1 MAITITSNIQ
11 SAAASAP
18 STPAASGI
26 VLQAGQVITAEV
38 LQVLGSDQVQIAIGN
53 LTIEAAT
60 QVPLQVG
67 QTLQLQ
73 VSQTPNGI
81 GLSIVNQPSTATSQ
95 AGQTSASAGATSD
108 AVLTL
113 SPSLAASLAANLT
126 ADAVTP
132 SNPLTPLETLA
143 VSVAA
148 QTAVTQQTSLAPLFA
163 DLGVASGLPNLPPQ
177 VQQAVAQVLAQQIPL
192 DQNLTAEAVQEAFQ
206 SSGLFLETSLASGSA
221 VLGAS
226 GVPDLKAALLV
237 LRQTLTSVL
246 SEGSTTTGT
255 AIPAAAS
262 ALQPTASQAAAATE
276 GTPSSTAT
284 PSEPATTGAIAT
296 PASASPSASTRQQG
310 AALTAAVL
318 AEVNE
323 LIAGAGALPATAAA
337 EVAPPEIL
345 FSAASAAL
353 PAGTATAAPTA
364 SAQGAATGI
373 AQEILELVAGS
384 PTLAPTAVPA
394 DAAARAAATSA
405 ALSLLQEAVQFSPL
419 AAANL
424 SRLLTE
430 NGQAL
435 ALLPVITGARTS
447 AIDDPDFA
455 RTNLPPPPVN
465 GALPAAQP
473 VASATLST
481 HMPLN
486 TALQHLLDDTD
497 GAIARQTL
505 LQIASLPGQA
515 DPSASRIDASSPRWS
530 FEIPFATP
538 QGTAMAQFEISR
550 DGGGRE
556 ASAAKAVWRARFSL
570 NVEPAGPVHA
580 QVALNGDRTSVRMW
594 AERPATA
601 SQLRAGVS
609 QLTQAL
615 SRAELT
621 PGDIVI
627 RDGAPPQPAAAPAGH
642 FLDRAS

>member
-11 SAAASAP
+11 STAALAP
-18 STPAASGI
+18 STPTASGI

-38 LQVLGSDQVQIAIGN
+38 LQVLGNNQVQLAIGN
-53 LTIEAAT
+53 QTIEAAT
-60 QVPLQVG
+60 QVPLQAG

-73 VSQTPNGI
+73 VSQTPGGI
-81 GLSIVNQPSTATSQ
+81 GLSIVNQPSTP
-95 AGQTSASAGATSD
+95 AGQTSAGVSGAPN
-108 AVLTL
+108 AVITL

-126 ADAVTP
+126 TDAVTP

-148 QTAVTQQTSLAPLFA
+148 QTAVTQQTSLAALFA

-192 DQNLTAEAVQEAFQ
+192 DQNLTAGAVQEAFQ

-221 VLGAS
+221 SAAS

-246 SEGSTTTGT
+246 SDVTVTAGTTP
-255 AIPAAAS
+255 PASAS
-262 ALQPTASQAAAATE
+262 ALPPGAAQAAAATE
-276 GTPSSTAT
+276 ATPSSTAA
-284 PSEPATTGAIAT
+284 PSDPATPGPVAT
-296 PASASPSASTRQQG
+296 PASASPSASTPQS
-310 AALTAAVL
+310 AAVLTAAVL
-318 AEVNE
+318 AEVSE
-323 LIAGAGALPATAAA
+323 LLAGAGGSPAAA
-337 EVAPPEIL
+337 ELAPQEVL
-345 FSAASAAL
+345 LGAASAAL
-353 PAGTATAAPTA
+353 STATAAAAPTT
-364 SAQGAATGI
+364 SGQGSTTAI
-373 AQEILELVAGS
+373 AQEILELAAGS
-384 PTLAPTAVPA
+384 STLAPTAAPT
-394 DAAARAAATSA
+394 DAAMRVAATSV
-405 ALSLLQEAVQFSPL
+405 ALNLLQEAVQLTPL
-419 AAANL
+419 GAANL
-424 SRLLTE
+424 SQFLSE

-435 ALLPVITGARTS
+435 ALLPVVTGVRLP

-465 GALPAAQP
+465 GALPSAQP
-473 VASATLST
+473 VTPATLSS

-486 TALQHLLDDTD
+486 TALQQILDDTD

-515 DPSASRIDASSPRWS
+515 DPSSQRVDATPRWN

-538 QGTAMAQFEISR
+538 QGTAIAQFEISR

-556 ASAAKAVWRARFSL
+556 AGAAKAVWRARFSL

-580 QVALNGDRTSVRMW
+580 LVSLNGDRTSVRMW

>member
-1 MAITITSNIQ
+1 MAITITSNVQ
-11 SAAASAP
+11 STAAPAP

-38 LQVLGSDQVQIAIGN
+38 LQVLGNNQVQLAIGN
-53 LTIEAAT
+53 QTIEAAT
-60 QVPLQVG
+60 QVPLQAG

-73 VSQTPNGI
+73 VSQTPGGI
-81 GLSIVNQPSTATSQ
+81 GLSIVNQPSTPT
-95 AGQTSASAGATSD
+95 GQTSAGVSGASN
-108 AVLTL
+108 AVITL

-126 ADAVTP
+126 PDAVTP

-148 QTAVTQQTSLAPLFA
+148 QTAVTQQTSLATLFA
-163 DLGVASGLPNLPPQ
+163 DLGVAVGLPNLPPQ

-192 DQNLTAEAVQEAFQ
+192 DQNLTADAVQEAFQ

-221 VLGAS
+221 SAAS

-246 SEGSTTTGT
+246 SDVTVTAGTTP
-255 AIPAAAS
+255 PASAS
-262 ALQPTASQAAAATE
+262 ALPPGAAQAAAATE
-276 GTPSSTAT
+276 GTPSSTAA
-284 PSEPATTGAIAT
+284 PSDPATPGLVAT
-296 PASASPSASTRQQG
+296 PASASPSASTPQP
-310 AALTAAVL
+310 AAVLTAAVL
-318 AEVNE
+318 AEVSE
-323 LIAGAGALPATAAA
+323 LLAGAGGSPATAAA
-337 EVAPPEIL
+337 EPAPQEVL
-345 FSAASAAL
+345 LGAASAA
-353 PAGTATAAPTA
+353 PSTATAAATPATSGQGSATA
-364 SAQGAATGI
+364 I
-373 AQEILELVAGS
+373 AQEILELAAGS
-384 PTLAPTAVPA
+384 PTLAPTAVPT
-394 DAAARAAATSA
+394 DAAMRAAATSV
-405 ALSLLQEAVQFSPL
+405 ALNLLQEAVQLTPL

-424 SRLLTE
+424 SQLLSE

-435 ALLPVITGARTS
+435 ALLPVVTGVRLP
-447 AIDDPDFA
+447 AIEDPDFA

-473 VASATLST
+473 VAPATLSS

-486 TALQHLLDDTD
+486 TALQQLLDGTD

-515 DPSASRIDASSPRWS
+515 DPSSQRVDATPRWN

-580 QVALNGDRTSVRMW
+580 LVSLNGDRTSVRMW

-601 SQLRAGVS
+601 LQLRAGVS

-621 PGDIVI
+621 PGDIVV

>member
-11 SAAASAP
+11 STAASAP

-38 LQVLGSDQVQIAIGN
+38 LQVLGNNQVQLAIGN
-53 LTIEAAT
+53 QTIDAAT
-60 QVPLQVG
+60 QVPLQAG

-73 VSQTPNGI
+73 VSQTPGGV
-81 GLSIVNQPSTATSQ
+81 GLSIVNQPSTPT
-95 AGQTSASAGATSD
+95 GQTSAGVSGASN
-108 AVLTL
+108 AVITL

-126 ADAVTP
+126 PDAVTP

-148 QTAVTQQTSLAPLFA
+148 QTAVTQQTSLATLFA
-163 DLGVASGLPNLPPQ
+163 DLGVAAGLPNLPPQ

-192 DQNLTAEAVQEAFQ
+192 DQNLTADAVQEAFQ

-221 VLGAS
+221 SAAS

-246 SEGSTTTGT
+246 SDVTVTAGTTP
-255 AIPAAAS
+255 PASAS
-262 ALQPTASQAAAATE
+262 ALPRGAAQAAAATE

-284 PSEPATTGAIAT
+284 PSDPATPGPVAT
-296 PASASPSASTRQQG
+296 PASASPSTSTPQQG
-310 AALTAAVL
+310 AVLTAAIL
-318 AEVNE
+318 AEVSE
-323 LIAGAGALPATAAA
+323 LLAGAGGAPAAAAA
-337 EVAPPEIL
+337 ELAPQEVL
-345 FSAASAAL
+345 LSAASAAL
-353 PAGTATAAPTA
+353 STATAAAAPATSGQGSATA
-364 SAQGAATGI
+364 I
-373 AQEILELVAGS
+373 AQEILELAAGS
-384 PTLAPTAVPA
+384 STLAPTAVPT
-394 DAAARAAATSA
+394 DAAMRAAATGA
-405 ALSLLQEAVQFSPL
+405 ALNLLQEAVQLTPL

-424 SRLLTE
+424 SQLLSE

-435 ALLPVITGARTS
+435 ALLPVVTGVRLP

-473 VASATLST
+473 VAPAALSP

-486 TALQHLLDDTD
+486 TALQQLLDDTD

-515 DPSASRIDASSPRWS
+515 DPSSQRVDATPRWN

-580 QVALNGDRTSVRMW
+580 LVSLNGDRTSVRMW

-627 RDGAPPQPAAAPAGH
+627 RDGTPPQPAAAPAGH